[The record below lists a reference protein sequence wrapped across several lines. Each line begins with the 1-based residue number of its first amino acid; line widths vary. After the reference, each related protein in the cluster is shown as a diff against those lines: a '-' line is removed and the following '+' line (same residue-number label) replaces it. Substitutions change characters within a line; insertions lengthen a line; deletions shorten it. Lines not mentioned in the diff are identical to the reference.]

1 MKCSVFI
8 AASVDGYIAR
18 SDGDIDWLHNPAY
31 NLPGSEDFGYE
42 AFTSTVDALVMGR
55 KSFEKVL
62 TFDSWAYG
70 DMPVVVLSSR
80 RLTVPAE
87 IQDTVMTEGGEPDA
101 VVARLAERGFKHLYV
116 DGGVTIQRFLQ
127 AGLIDEMIVTQIP
140 ILLGEGLPLFG
151 AIGVEVPLRL
161 LDSASYENG
170 FVQNH
175 YEVLKPT

>member
-31 NLPGSEDFGYE
+31 NLPGEEDFGYE

-55 KSFEKVL
+55 NSFEKVL
-62 TFDSWAYG
+62 SFETWPYG
-70 DMPVVVLSSR
+70 DTPVVVLSSR

-87 IQDTVMTEGGEPDA
+87 IQDTVMTEGGAADE

-140 ILLGEGLPLFG
+140 ILLGDGLPLFG
-151 AIGVEVPLRL
+151 AIGVEIALRL
-161 LDSASYENG
+161 LESTSYENG
-170 FVQNH
+170 FVQTH
-175 YEVLKPT
+175 YQVLKRT